1 MKRFSKIFAVVL
13 SVVLVF
19 SIFCLPASAKIA
31 GGYINFSIKLE
42 KVTTTGI
49 VDADS
54 GADATELGNIY
65 RVVVSLDSNVPV
77 NRAQVGVAYDA
88 DLFDVCYGDDTG
100 NYLTYAC
107 ADDLGYTAAYTL
119 LGTLADSDA
128 YNASGVGGQTS
139 GVKIKAYGPSHSSA
153 GTTFVMEQV
162 PSSDERYTNGVK
174 WAYTDLGATAPT
186 NTGIFVTKYVL
197 SNSLAK
203 GVVLPHGTEDLV
215 EVYLMLKEGK
225 TDADVNN
232 TEMRMTLIDYSADAT
247 PTMYGDLYCWFGKSA
262 ASTADTVESCT
273 TNGTTYTYVAPVAT
287 GPAVA
292 KSKAQVKM
300 TPNSATTVEDAFSFR
315 VTSVITD
322 ADWDT
327 YFANSADASATTN
340 AIKSVGFVA
349 YKGTTGFNLDTAK
362 AVAQGTPTAGYDVA
376 TTDYIQKVDDASD
389 AYFGCRLNITSAA
402 TRSDVTYV
410 AFVQYVD
417 GTGAPAYAFYEAEQT
432 ALLNTNYDTI
442 VSNYLAA
449 YPFAG

>member
-1 MKRFSKIFAVVL
+1 MVKKISAVLLALVL
-13 SVVLVF
+13 CFSVVVM
-19 SIFCLPASAKIA
+19 PASAA
-31 GGYINFSIKLE
+31 GFAPDYELGTGKNFAYKLE
-42 KVTTTGI
+42 WDKTSYNPGDTAYLSLYMRVAPDMEFYTGSFAIGFNSAVITQADNSYDTIKAKAVASDVWTAYWKAPSNSTVSWLSSAIVTRIKNANTAEENALYDQYMKYVIARDTSTGTGVNATDNTHGVTSAEINGLGDTPIIKFAFKVSESAAPGTALNAAITSGTLTATPAQTAHKYYKNPGTNNLTGD
-49 VDADS
+49 VT
-54 GADATELGNIY
+54 G
-65 RVVVSLDSNVPV
+65 
-77 NRAQVGVAYDA
+77 
-88 DLFDVCYGDDTG
+88 FDVS
-100 NYLTYAC
+100 
-107 ADDLGYTAAYTL
+107 AA
-119 LGTLADSDA
+119 
-128 YNASGVGGQTS
+128 V
-139 GVKIKAYGPSHSSA
+139 
-153 GTTFVMEQV
+153 
-162 PSSDERYTNGVK
+162 
-174 WAYTDLGATAPT
+174 ATA
-186 NTGIFVTKYVL
+186 
-197 SNSLAK
+197 
-203 GVVLPHGTEDLV
+203 
-215 EVYLMLKEGK
+215 
-225 TDADVNN
+225 
-232 TEMRMTLIDYSADAT
+232 
-247 PTMYGDLYCWFGKSA
+247 
-262 ASTADTVESCT
+262 TVGS
-273 TNGTTYTYVAPVAT
+273 T

-300 TPNSATTVEDAFSFR
+300 TPKSATTVEDAFSFR

-362 AVAQGTPTAGYDVA
+362 AVAQGTPAAGYDVA

-410 AFVQYVD
+410 AFVEYVD